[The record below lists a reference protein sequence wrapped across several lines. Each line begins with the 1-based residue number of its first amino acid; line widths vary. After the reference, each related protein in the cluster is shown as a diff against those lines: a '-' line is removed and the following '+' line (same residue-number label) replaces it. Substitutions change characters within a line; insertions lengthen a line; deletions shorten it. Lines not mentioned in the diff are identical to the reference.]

1 MSYRTVSILLLT
13 LSLAWPGAALA
24 QTGTTVSGTI
34 TQADGGQPLVNAVVV
49 IDELRRETRTDA
61 TGQYRFEG
69 VSPGEYH
76 LGVRADGSTT
86 RRIEVTV
93 GTSPVVQ
100 DIAVEFDIHFA
111 EVLSVSPTPRPQFEA
126 YQPTTVLG
134 GQELAQQQETT
145 IAGTLQYSPGIS
157 TRAFGAAPARPV
169 IRGLDGDRV
178 IVLEDGQRMGDLS
191 SQSADHGVPINPAA
205 ARRVEVVR
213 GPATL
218 LYGANAIGGLVN
230 VVTDQIPTQP
240 VTAPTGRVN
249 FDLANNGNQV
259 GSAAGITV
267 GNGRFAFTAGGSGQ
281 DAGTYFTPEGKVPN
295 SQSTLATGNVGG
307 SWTGD
312 NQYVGASYSYT
323 DSKYGVPFI
332 EEGNVSL
339 TPRRHSL
346 SARASATQ
354 MNGFFQSYR
363 ATFGFR
369 DYEHQE
375 LEGTEVGTTY
385 QNRSVEGELLL
396 SHRKTANLVGTVG
409 GWFMQRDFNVIGAEA
424 LSPPVGQ
431 RNAAAFVYEEVGNA
445 HATFQ
450 FGGRVDRTTYEPQGV
465 LPARDFTEW
474 SGSAGVLLRP
484 AAARDNLVLAASFAR
499 AARAPA
505 MEELYFFGP
514 HLGNFAYEIGNPT
527 LEAERALGADVSL
540 RARGG
545 RFEGELTFFSND
557 IANYIF
563 RNPISEDEFEERE
576 EEFDDRFGVVHDEDG
591 DHGDDHGDDD
601 HHGHGEGLPFVEFV
615 ARDSRLWGMEA
626 HGDFKITDRW
636 IADFT
641 IDMVRGRLKDT
652 NEALPRIPPA
662 RGIFG
667 LKYQGTSLQAGG
679 SIVTA
684 SAQNRV
690 FGEELATD
698 GYAMLR
704 FFASYSFVQGRV
716 FNTITAR
723 LENATDQLYRNH
735 LNYLKDRVAERGR
748 TFRVVYTLGF

>member
-1 MSYRTVSILLLT
+1 MTHRLFTILLLA
-13 LSLAWPGAALA
+13 LSLTWSTPAAA
-24 QTGTTVSGTI
+24 QTGTTLSGTI
-34 TQADGGQPLVNAVVV
+34 TQADGGQPLAGAVVV

-61 TGQYRFEG
+61 SGQYRFEG
-69 VSPGEYH
+69 LLPGEYH

-86 RRIEVTV
+86 RRVEVTV
-93 GTSPVVQ
+93 ASAPVVQ

-111 EVLSVSPTPRPQFEA
+111 EVLSVSPSPRPQFDA

-191 SQSADHGVPINPAA
+191 SQSADHGVPINPAS

-267 GNGRFAFTAGGSGQ
+267 GNGRFALTAGGSGQ
-281 DAGTYFTPEGKVPN
+281 DSGSYFTPEGKVPN
-295 SQSTLATGNVGG
+295 SQSSLATGNVGA

-312 NQYVGASYSYT
+312 NQYAGASYSYT
-323 DSKYGVPFI
+323 DSKYGVPVV
-332 EEGNVSL
+332 EEGTVSL

-346 SARASATQ
+346 SARAGASQ

-375 LEGTEVGTTY
+375 LEGTEIGTTY

-445 HATFQ
+445 HATLQ
-450 FGGRVDRTTYEPQGV
+450 FGGRVDRTTYEPQGG
-465 LPARDFTEW
+465 LQAREFTEW

-505 MEELYFFGP
+505 MEELYFVGP
-514 HLGNFAYEIGNPT
+514 HLGNFAYEIGNPM
-527 LEAERALGADVSL
+527 LDAERALGADVSL

-545 RFEGELTFFSND
+545 RFEGEITFFAND

-563 RNPISEDEFEERE
+563 RNAISEEEFEERE
-576 EEFDDRFGVVHDEDG
+576 EEFDDRFGVVHG
-591 DHGDDHGDDD
+591 ASDDHGDEG
-601 HHGHGEGLPFVEFV
+601 HHGHGEGLPYVEFV
-615 ARDSRLWGMEA
+615 ARDSRLWGAEA

-641 IDMVRGRLKDT
+641 LDMVRGRIKDT
-652 NEALPRIPPA
+652 DEHLPRMPPA
-662 RGIFG
+662 RGILG
-667 LKYQGTSLQAGG
+667 LKYQGSSLQAGG
-679 SIVTA
+679 NLVM
-684 SAQNRV
+684 AQTQHRV
-690 FGEELATD
+690 FGEETATD

-723 LENATDQLYRNH
+723 LENAADRLYRNH
-735 LNYLKDRVAERGR
+735 LNYLKDVVAERGR
-748 TFRVVYTLGF
+748 TFRVAYTLGF

>member
-1 MSYRTVSILLLT
+1 MSFRTLSILLLT
-13 LSLAWPGAALA
+13 LVLAGPGMAVA
-24 QTGTTVSGTI
+24 QTGTTLTGTI
-34 TQADGGQPLVNAVVV
+34 TQADGGQPLADAVVV

-61 TGQYRFEG
+61 NGQYRFEG
-69 VSPGEYH
+69 IPAGEYH

-86 RRIEVTV
+86 RRVEVTV
-93 GTSPVVQ
+93 GSTPAVQ

-134 GQELAQQQETT
+134 GQDLAQQQETT

-230 VVTDQIPTQP
+230 VVTDQIPTQS
-240 VTAPTGRVN
+240 VTTPTGRVN

-259 GSAAGITV
+259 GTAAGITV

-281 DAGTYFTPEGKVPN
+281 DAGSYFTPDGKVPN
-295 SQSTLATGNVGG
+295 SQSSLATGNVGA

-312 NQYVGASYSYT
+312 NKYAGASYSYT

-346 SARASATQ
+346 SARASASQ
-354 MNGFFQSYR
+354 LNGFFQSYR

-431 RNAAAFVYEEVGNA
+431 KNNALFVYEEVGNA
-445 HATFQ
+445 HATLQ
-450 FGGRVDRTTYEPQGV
+450 FGGRVDRTIYEPQGV

-474 SGSAGVLLRP
+474 SGSLGLLLRP
-484 AAARDNLVLAASFAR
+484 AVGRDNVVLAASLAR

-527 LEAERALGADVSL
+527 LEAERALGVDVSL

-545 RFEGELTFFSND
+545 RFEGELTFFSNTID
-557 IANYIF
+557 NYIF
-563 RNPISEDEFEERE
+563 RNPISEEEFEERE
-576 EEFDDRFGVVHDEDG
+576 EEFDDRFGVE
-591 DHGDDHGDDD
+591 HGTAGAHSADD

-626 HGDFKITDRW
+626 HGDVKLTDRW

-641 IDMVRGRLKDT
+641 LDMVRGRLR
-652 NEALPRIPPA
+652 ESGAALPRIPPA

-667 LKYQGTSLQAGG
+667 LKYQGSSLQAGG
-679 SIVTA
+679 NIVMA

-690 FGEELATD
+690 FGEELPTG

-723 LENATDQLYRNH
+723 LENATDRLYRNH
-735 LNYLKDRVAERGR
+735 LNYLKEMVPERGR